1 VFSEHLRLLLILRLV
16 IVVLVDSAVAV
27 GATSKILM
35 ELFCFLRIFFF
46 LSLTDGVGE
55 DDSNG
60 EVANDGGAEINIVA
74 NNVHSDDGIE
84 ERSKGGD
91 KM

>member
-1 VFSEHLRLLLILRLV
+1 V

>member
-1 VFSEHLRLLLILRLV
+1 M
-16 IVVLVDSAVAV
+16 IVLLVDSAVTV

-35 ELFCFLRIFFF
+35 ELSCFFRIFFF
-46 LSLTDGVGE
+46 LSLTDGVGA

-60 EVANDGGAEINIVA
+60 EVANDGEAESNIVA
-74 NNVHSDDGIE
+74 NNVYSDDGIE